1 MPAAAPHRDHAR
13 KLARLAFT
21 RSGILKPPVDVQLIA
36 KNAGLDYDEV
46 DFFDDDIDALIGP
59 VKRRI
64 VAVVNKNQ
72 PLTRRR
78 FSLAHEL
85 YHYLEGEILVLEDRY
100 TTGGPGERGLTK
112 AGKDPREV
120 EADTFAG
127 DLLVPKALLKE
138 YVRRSDP
145 LGDVADL
152 FEVSLTTAEINLD
165 YYKNLLRF

>member
-13 KLARLAFT
+13 KMARLVFA
-21 RSGILKPPVDVQLIA
+21 RSGILKPPVDVRLIA
-36 KNAGLDYDEV
+36 KNEGLDYDEV
-46 DFFDDDIDALIGP
+46 DFFSDDVDALIGP
-59 VKRRI
+59 VKGRI

-100 TTGGPGERGLTK
+100 TTGGLRESEMTK

-127 DLLVPKALLKE
+127 DLLVPKALLKD
-138 YVRRSDP
+138 YVRLSDP
-145 LGDVADL
+145 RGDVADL
-152 FEVSLTTAEINLD
+152 FEVSLTTVEINLD
-165 YYKNLLRF
+165 YYLTLLKP